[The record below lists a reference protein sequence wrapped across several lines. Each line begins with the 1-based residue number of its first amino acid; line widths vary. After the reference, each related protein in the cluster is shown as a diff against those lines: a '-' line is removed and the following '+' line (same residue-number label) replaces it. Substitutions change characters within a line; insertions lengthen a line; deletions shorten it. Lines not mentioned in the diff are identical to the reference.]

1 MNRAEGLWDRLG
13 SACCGF
19 QRTLM
24 GASKSNALP
33 SRPSHYPDFD
43 ELELCCAELKSVATV
58 SYREAFSRYEGYLRS
73 FARDYLEPQLES
85 VGLCAYLAAL
95 VKCWEQ
101 FSIYTKSVIMLM
113 QQLHYSDRYGPMAK
127 QVFMKLFLQSDRLA
141 RELQRVLQ
149 EGRFLDDEETNHHI
163 VSTLVLL
170 SEIGYNNE
178 LFVKYF
184 ETPLIERCAADARL
198 RLQTSS
204 VTNYLAYV
212 DSLFHRFALSAF
224 FDSTKAKFL
233 HTLQQRYVYDVQ
245 EYVQEKVESEW
256 ESLFSSGNRQ
266 ALSPL
271 LSNIRTRS
279 TTSVYQV
286 LCKLFRNSVRRKIE
300 DVVAMLKGKQLG
312 SLDTLSV
319 VNSMIDA
326 YCYCHGM
333 TSNTEDAGLISA
345 LQQGTAEALTV
356 EWSLPKEE
364 QQGRGGLVE
373 EYLAHFCHRLLSKQ
387 SDKLF
392 QADLVEEIVDGVTDL
407 YRHCANKDIF
417 VALYQRHLIKRLLLE
432 GSSATEDRELAMLSR
447 LKTATVRTIGD
458 LSGLHRCDMA
468 VREVYQSAEL
478 SARFKASPFAQGL
491 STDIN
496 VKVISSFLFPYQFK
510 PVALPVEFLHAQER
524 YTQFYTDL
532 TAKSKKLF
540 WIPALSSAVV
550 SASFTKGKK
559 EFRVSMHQAS
569 ILFLFND
576 SSALTLNDIL
586 RHTKMDKEECAL
598 LVKQLVKIKLIL
610 SVNAG
615 GYSDAE
621 TFQVNDAFANKRF
634 SINLNAAQLKL
645 AKGESDQAR
654 ESALQSRRYSAQAA
668 VVRIMKSRRVLTHNE
683 LVSETMAQL
692 KFPFEIGWLK
702 RVLEALI
709 SSGYMARTTRADQA
723 AYEYL
728 P

>member
-1 MNRAEGLWDRLG
+1 
-13 SACCGF
+13 
-19 QRTLM
+19 M

-43 ELELCCAELKSVATV
+43 ELELCCAELKSVTTV

-85 VGLCAYLAAL
+85 VGLCTYLAAL

-204 VTNYLAYV
+204 VTNYLAY
-212 DSLFHRFALSAF
+212 
-224 FDSTKAKFL
+224 
-233 HTLQQRYVYDVQ
+233 

-266 ALSPL
+266 ELRPVCALWL
-271 LSNIRTRS
+271 
-279 TTSVYQV
+279 Q
-286 LCKLFRNSVRRKIE
+286 IE

-326 YCYCHGM
+326 YRYCHGM

-364 QQGRGGLVE
+364 QQGRGRLVE

-559 EFRVSMHQAS
+559 EFRVSLHQAS

-615 GYSDAE
+615 GDSNAE
-621 TFQVNDAFANKRF
+621 TFQVHDAFANKRF